1 MIYDDKDTAGFHPPT
16 LPTPFLRDYH
26 GKSGLRNWVILVLS
40 RSPRNGA
47 EIMDEIETMSF
58 GWWRPSPGSIYPTLE
73 SLAKEGI
80 IKKRSDN
87 RYELTEAGLEQFERF
102 RRGRASSPENIEE
115 MITNMEGYLSY
126 MEEQG
131 KGAVEPYTESLKKIV
146 DRIEKILGE

>member
-1 MIYDDKDTAGFHPPT
+1 M
-16 LPTPFLRDYH
+16 
-26 GKSGLRNWVILVLS
+26 
-40 RSPRNGA
+40 
-47 EIMDEIETMSF
+47 
-58 GWWRPSPGSIYPTLE
+58 
-73 SLAKEGI
+73 
-80 IKKRSDN
+80 
-87 RYELTEAGLEQFERF
+87 EQFERF